1 MLHAV
6 HRFQVRLDRYKLVNK
21 RVIREQLLSD
31 QVISEAMKEHR
42 RVKGSSEEDTRKSV
56 ERYIDEIVPFF
67 DVLSYYKFG
76 YNVAR
81 LFIKLFYKVS
91 SEYQDRDALNAIP
104 RGDVVLYVMN
114 HRSNADYVIVAYVLA
129 HGVSIS
135 YAVGEWARVWPLE
148 YVFKSFGAYFVRR
161 GFREPLYHA
170 VLERYVQL
178 ITRNGVTQGIF
189 LEGGLTRTGSLRPA
203 KIGLLDYVART
214 ILEPGFDRDIWLVPV
229 AINYDRVLEDR
240 TLIHELLDT
249 KERPG
254 RLRQLSSVLSY
265 VGHNIA
271 RLLTGRLKR
280 YGRAAVNF
288 GTPISLR
295 EWSADNHGS
304 LQLPRGERL
313 PVLQRLAD
321 RLMDRIAVIIPVTP
335 VPISAAALL
344 SFGESVVRRADLLN
358 RIDQY
363 RDHLLAT
370 GGKLVREERGATEI
384 FARAWRMLKMRRLVV
399 RDGDS
404 YVVLPRQ
411 RPLLEYYTNSI
422 VHLLPEQP
430 EGRLMHPAHETDD
443 SLPKLRRI

>member
-31 QVISEAMKEHR
+31 QVILEAMKEHR